1 MTSKP
6 TARAFLFA
14 TIGFIGVAAGAAL
27 SSPELVAIGAPFLV
41 LLTVGLAAQ
50 RPSGLV
56 ATTDVPEIR
65 GMEGERVALPLTV
78 RAPGRVPR
86 TEIQLNLP
94 PALTIA
100 EVAPPSI
107 SLGDDTIGISV
118 DGQVDLAA
126 DLACLRWGAYNLDS
140 ITLFTMG
147 NLGLS
152 FEQVR
157 VKDALVIKVFPK
169 DETVRRLLKPIETQL
184 AYGDLVARQ
193 RGRGIEYAD
202 LREMQAGDDLR
213 HVNWR
218 ASARSTG
225 MWVND
230 RHPERNS
237 DVVLFIDTLPEARR
251 GVEPTLDL
259 CVRAIAGLAKMHLRR
274 HDRVGLITFGEPVR
288 WVQPRMGGRQRY
300 RILDTLM
307 AARFSRHLYWRGIS
321 AIPRQSLPSKALI
334 VAVTPLLDDRI
345 IAAVADLHGRGLD
358 VAVIEIP
365 AEHFLDAPKDE
376 TDAIARRI
384 WELHRE
390 TIRRQFSRHGVP
402 IAVWSP
408 DEPFERA
415 LMEVE
420 AYRRHMTRAR
430 V

>member
-6 TARAFLFA
+6 TARAYLFA
-14 TIGFIGVAAGAAL
+14 TIGFVGVAAGAAF

-41 LLTVGLAAQ
+41 LLAVGLAAQ

-56 ATTDVPEIR
+56 ATAEVGEIR
-65 GMEGERVALPLTV
+65 SIEGDHVGLPLTV
-78 RAPGRVPR
+78 SASGRVPR
-86 TEIQLNLP
+86 TEVRLNLP
-94 PALTIA
+94 PALVIA
-100 EVAPPSI
+100 EAAPPSI
-107 SLGDDTIGISV
+107 ALGDDTVGVSV
-118 DGQVDLAA
+118 DGRVELEV
-126 DLACLRWGAYNLDS
+126 DLACLRWGAYELDS

-147 NLGLS
+147 YLGLT
-152 FEQVR
+152 FERVR
-157 VKDALVIKVFPK
+157 ATDAPVIKVFPQ
-169 DETVRRLLKPIETQL
+169 DETARRLLKPIETQL

-193 RGRGIEYAD
+193 RGQGIEYAE
-202 LREMQAGDDLR
+202 LRQMQAGDDLR
-213 HVNWR
+213 QVNWR

-288 WVQPRMGGRQRY
+288 WVQPGMAERQRY

-307 AARFSRHLYWRGIS
+307 AARHSRHLYWRGIS

-345 IAAVADLHGRGLD
+345 ISAIADLHGRGLD

-365 AEHFLDAPKDE
+365 AEHFLDTPDDQ

-384 WELHRE
+384 WELGRE
-390 TIRRQFSRHGVP
+390 TTRRRFSRHGVP

-408 DEPFERA
+408 NEPFERP
-415 LMEVE
+415 LMEVQ